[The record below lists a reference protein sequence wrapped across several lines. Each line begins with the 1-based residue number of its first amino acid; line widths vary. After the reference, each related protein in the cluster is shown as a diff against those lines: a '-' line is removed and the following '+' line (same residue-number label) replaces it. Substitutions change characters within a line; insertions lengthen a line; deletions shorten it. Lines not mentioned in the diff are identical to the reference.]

1 MNSLITIP
9 FNYQTKLRITT
20 LYYLSLL
27 KCVFDFSNLKELTNM
42 TLFVCLVGDWVGKR
56 KGRNEE
62 GGIKPH
68 AGFPKGMCVCVC
80 V

>member
-1 MNSLITIP
+1 
-9 FNYQTKLRITT
+9 
-20 LYYLSLL
+20 
-27 KCVFDFSNLKELTNM
+27 M

-80 V
+80 LKSADETK